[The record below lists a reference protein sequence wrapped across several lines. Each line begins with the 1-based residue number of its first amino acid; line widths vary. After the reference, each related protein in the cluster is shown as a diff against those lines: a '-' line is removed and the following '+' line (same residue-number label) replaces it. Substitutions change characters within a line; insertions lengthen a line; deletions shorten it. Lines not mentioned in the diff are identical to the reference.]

1 MTSWNAWAWNKKNI
15 LLNKLGE
22 RRQSGYEIGSV
33 YAILQNK
40 KCFQKIL
47 QKMWPEKPFCVYKDL
62 TKTSTEKWKFWRKL
76 IYSSCN
82 SKICENQHED
92 FLISPFAKDP
102 LKTKEDLKLV
112 FRPHIL

>member
-22 RRQSGYEIGSV
+22 RRQSGYEIGPV

-47 QKMWPEKPFCVYKDL
+47 QKMWPEKPFCV
-62 TKTSTEKWKFWRKL
+62 
-76 IYSSCN
+76 
-82 SKICENQHED
+82 
-92 FLISPFAKDP
+92 
-102 LKTKEDLKLV
+102 
-112 FRPHIL
+112 